1 MLFLSTVTRGGV
13 ITVVFLNVFRLSAS
27 ALSVSHVIL
36 RMIPVSVAYC
46 SQ

>member
-27 ALSVSHVIL
+27 SSERFIL